1 MVDISA
7 DLHMHTTASDGRL
20 TADELFK
27 KASDIGLDI
36 IAITD
41 HDTLG
46 DVKGNIKRQKK
57 YRMNYIPGIELS
69 TLYKNESVHILGYF
83 PIDQVPLKPFNVYAK
98 ELKKKRISRMKAF
111 LKNLKT
117 HYEIDITYSAVEKK
131 AAGMIARPHLAAA
144 IHEKYPEWSKDAL
157 FEGPLGEASKAYVP
171 SAKLSTLEG
180 INFIKDHGGT
190 VILAHPV
197 LMSDRIHNEVLELPF
212 DGIETFYPL
221 HDALFR
227 TVYEAHA
234 KDKGW
239 LITAGSDYHAIPN
252 DSKHGELG
260 QERLKG
266 EALVA
271 FLRKVKASRS

>member
-46 DVKGNIKRQKK
+46 DVKGNIKLQKK

-83 PIDQVPLKPFNVYAK
+83 SVDQVPLKPFNVYAK

-157 FEGPLGEASKAYVP
+157 FEGP
-171 SAKLSTLEG
+171 
-180 INFIKDHGGT
+180 
-190 VILAHPV
+190 
-197 LMSDRIHNEVLELPF
+197 
-212 DGIETFYPL
+212 
-221 HDALFR
+221 
-227 TVYEAHA
+227 
-234 KDKGW
+234 
-239 LITAGSDYHAIPN
+239 
-252 DSKHGELG
+252 
-260 QERLKG
+260 
-266 EALVA
+266 
-271 FLRKVKASRS
+271 